1 MFTTLTLFSFAGTIT
16 LMAAY
21 LLWANPLALP
31 QPAIPSQSV
40 VEGMVAISLL
50 CTLLATINA
59 TPSSDMGIR
68 FTVIAAAGSATFLV
82 QAIYLIGLLRHG
94 IQGLGLVLLPATG
107 LPLLLIPFLPVM
119 DSGSWLEAGS
129 LLEATHLIIS
139 MTAYAV
145 MTLSTLH
152 AVMYLSLNRAL
163 KAKFIHP
170 VTQAMPSLLEIEVHM
185 FAQVRGTLWL
195 LGLGILTGLSW
206 QWMEM
211 NHFALLSHKVI
222 LSLIAWTLLLALE
235 LGHRHHVWRQKVSSY
250 MVVSAYVLMLLAYF
264 GSRFIMTELHG

>member
-1 MFTTLTLFSFAGTIT
+1 
-16 LMAAY
+16 MAAY
-21 LLWANPLALP
+21 LLWAKPLALP
-31 QPAIPSQSV
+31 LPTIPSRSL

-50 CTLLATINA
+50 CILIATIDTA
-59 TPSSDMGIR
+59 PSGEMGIR
-68 FTVIAAAGSATFLV
+68 FTMIGAAGSATFLV
-82 QAIYLIGLLRHG
+82 QMIYLIGLLRHG
-94 IQGLGLVLLPATG
+94 IHGLGLVLLPATG
-107 LPLLLIPFLPVM
+107 LPLLLIPFLPTM

-139 MTAYAV
+139 MTAYAM
-145 MTLSTLH
+145 MTLSALH
-152 AVMYLSLNRAL
+152 AIMYLSLNRAL

-211 NHFALLSHKVI
+211 EHFTLLSHKVI
-222 LSLIAWTLLLALE
+222 LSLIAWALLLVLE
-235 LGHRHHVWRQKVSSY
+235 LGHRHRVWRQKVSSY
-250 MVVSAYVLMLLAYF
+250 MVLSAYILMLLAYF
-264 GSRFIMTELHG
+264 GSRFIMTELHS